1 MDLAG
6 AAEPQALPDDEMNMC
21 VSCQQTKPDKL
32 FACKACA
39 SFTCANCPWEALAG
53 SDTRKRYGGNGQS
66 LETTRQQGWC
76 MFCRPDMTCCGFRL
90 RAPRENGASVGRKWR
105 LDRNGHVGEKVS
117 CGMNIGIL
125 QRIDPE
131 DTIGRAFIKCPH
143 CRNPFCYFKNPDK
156 FQKLLEEA
164 RDDVPCNWT
173 VRYSNFRGC
182 VTNPT
187 AFLGGSTGKKSTRTG
202 KMQLYGNG
210 CGQCPGSRKEIQ
222 YLTNKESRFQEIDK
236 AELEMSAP
244 SSENPSSDSDDE
256 EYNPVNEATRKELNK
271 FYRWHHREQPKRED
285 NAYDP
290 TKDRTRF
297 AKTAHGDYKL
307 LGSRKV
313 KLTVWKENVAT
324 KSNTERRKRAA
335 TGARETSAKQFKPNG
350 KAAATSYDDPYQQ
363 GDGKSVG
370 LYGGFGN
377 QVLVQEK
384 RFNPEAESLLS
395 KVEAQEQKD
404 TRHEEELRA
413 EILERGEEVPSD
425 DPLSSEEDM

>member
-1 MDLAG
+1 
-6 AAEPQALPDDEMNMC
+6 
-21 VSCQQTKPDKL
+21 
-32 FACKACA
+32 
-39 SFTCANCPWEALAG
+39 
-53 SDTRKRYGGNGQS
+53 
-66 LETTRQQGWC
+66 
-76 MFCRPDMTCCGFRL
+76 MTCCGFRL